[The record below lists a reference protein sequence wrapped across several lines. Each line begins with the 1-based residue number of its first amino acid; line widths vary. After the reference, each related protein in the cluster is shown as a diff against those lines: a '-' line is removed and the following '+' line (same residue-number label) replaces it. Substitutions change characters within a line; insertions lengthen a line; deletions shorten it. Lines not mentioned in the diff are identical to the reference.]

1 MWRKDFQGRD
11 DSRLDTSYSGTR
23 ANVGA
28 EPDERVADRR
38 AHGYSLYVRMSTV
51 HRAHPLP
58 YYFPESVPMRFF
70 RSHLALFAAAVFLA
84 TPADAQRAPRRPVL
98 PAAAD
103 TNDARAYY
111 DLGVRSMARR
121 PDLAADA
128 FYWAVELRP
137 GWADALYGRHTA
149 MLLRDPRRMILYQSS
164 GRARSSAEARQID
177 SLYLRALRSDPFVQ
191 RRFEPELTRMWVGA
205 LIVGGDPTRVDDQTL
220 LSYYTDQV
228 MMDLPPVMRARVKAA
243 QGKLPEAVQAFGEA
257 LRSRRNSESRG
268 WILQERARMFALV
281 GNDERALADFDT
293 AVSLQ
298 VERDERELVRFY
310 ESKAVLHHSRGLIF
324 ERAGKTGEAREAYSR
339 ALEED
344 LSYAPAHL
352 RLGLLALAE
361 GDTATAEGELRLAA
375 ETAPDDATV
384 RILYG
389 TLLSRLRRLDEAA
402 AQLDAATMLAPHHAD
417 GWLVLGMV
425 KQLQGDTEGTLKACR
440 EYLARAPRNDPRRPQ
455 VEALVATAPEG
466 Q

>member
-1 MWRKDFQGRD
+1 
-11 DSRLDTSYSGTR
+11 
-23 ANVGA
+23 
-28 EPDERVADRR
+28 
-38 AHGYSLYVRMSTV
+38 
-51 HRAHPLP
+51 
-58 YYFPESVPMRFF
+58 MRFL
-70 RSHLALFAAAVFLA
+70 RSPLALFAAAVFLA
-84 TPADAQRAPRRPVL
+84 TSADAQRAPRRPVL

-111 DLGVRSMARR
+111 DLGVRSMGRR
-121 PDLAADA
+121 PELAADA

-149 MLLRDPRRMILYQSS
+149 MLLRDPRRMIQYQSS

-205 LIVGGDPTRVDDQTL
+205 LIAGGDPTRVDDQTL

-228 MMDLPPVMRARVKAA
+228 MADLPPIMRARVKAA
-243 QGKLPEAVQAFGEA
+243 QGKLPEAAQAFSEA
-257 LRSRRNSESRG
+257 LRSRRNSSETRG

-281 GNDERALADFDT
+281 GNDERALADLDS
-293 AVSLQ
+293 AVNLQ

-352 RLGLLALAE
+352 RLGLLAP
-361 GDTATAEGELRLAA
+361 A
-375 ETAPDDATV
+375 ETAPDDATL

-402 AQLDAATMLAPHHAD
+402 AQLDAATKLAPHHAD

-425 KQLQGDTEGTLKACR
+425 KQLKGDVEGMLSACR
-440 EYLARAPRNDPRRPQ
+440 DYLARAPRDDPRRPA
-455 VEALVATAPEG
+455 VEEIVANASG
-466 Q
+466 AQ

>member
-1 MWRKDFQGRD
+1 MQ
-11 DSRLDTSYSGTR
+11 
-23 ANVGA
+23 
-28 EPDERVADRR
+28 
-38 AHGYSLYVRMSTV
+38 
-51 HRAHPLP
+51 
-58 YYFPESVPMRFF
+58 FF
-70 RSHLALFAAAVFLA
+70 RCHLALFAAAVFLA
-84 TPADAQRAPRRPVL
+84 TSADAQRAPRRPAL

-111 DLGVRSMARR
+111 ELGVRSMARR
-121 PDLAADA
+121 PELAADA

-149 MLLRDPRRMILYQSS
+149 MLLRDPRRMIQYQSS

-177 SLYLRALRSDPFVQ
+177 SLYLRALHSDPFVQ

-220 LSYYTDQV
+220 LSFYTDQV
-228 MMDLPPVMRARVKAA
+228 MSDLPPIMRARVKAA
-243 QGKLPEAVQAFGEA
+243 QGRIPEAAQAFSEA
-257 LRSRRNSESRG
+257 LRSRRSSSETRG
-268 WILQERARMFALV
+268 WILQERARMFALL
-281 GNDERALADFDT
+281 GNDERALADLDS
-293 AVSLQ
+293 AVNLQ

-352 RLGLLALAE
+352 RLGLLALAA
-361 GDTATAEGELRLAA
+361 GDTATAEGAMRLAA
-375 ETAPDDATV
+375 ETAPDDATL

-402 AQLDAATMLAPHHAD
+402 TQLDAATMLAPHHAD

-425 KQLQGDTEGTLKACR
+425 KQLQGDDEATLRACR
-440 EYLARAPRNDPRRPQ
+440 EYLARAPRDDPRRAQ
-455 VEALVATAPEG
+455 VEQLVATAPEG